1 MTLKTMNFMQ
11 NLLLGQRPAAITLD
25 LRQDSLLINYGHSN
39 LLLEAQTLTVGGRGT
54 DVIG

>member
-1 MTLKTMNFMQ
+1 MTFTQ
-11 NLLLGQRPAAITLD
+11 NLPLSQRPAVTTLD
-25 LRQDSLLINYGHSN
+25 LRQDSLLINYGHGR